1 MRKFTS
7 LKMDII
13 RRNTDYAL
21 RAMVNLA
28 RHYQNGSSPART
40 LAAQEHIPYQL
51 TCKLMQKLHSVR
63 LVESCMGPK
72 GGFRLRREPS
82 KISVLEVIKAIQGPL
97 ALNRCLLGTRACKWQ
112 RNCSVRRK
120 LLELQRYISNRLSD
134 IKLDDLVRNR
144 SAARNRR
151 VKNIRS
157 RKR

>member
-1 MRKFTS
+1 
-7 LKMDII
+7 MDVV

-21 RAMVNLA
+21 RAMINLA
-28 RHYQNGSSPART
+28 GQYRNGSASTRT
-40 LAAQEHIPYQL
+40 IAVQEDIPYQL
-51 TCKLMQKLHSVR
+51 ACKLLQKLHTAR

-72 GGFRLRREPS
+72 GGFRLRKKPS
-82 KISVLEVIKAIQGPL
+82 KISVLEIIELIQGPL
-97 ALNRCLLGTRACKWQ
+97 ALNRCLLRVDACPRQ
-112 RNCSVRRK
+112 RSCAVRVK
-120 LLELQRYISNRLSD
+120 LAELQRYISNRLSD

>member
-1 MRKFTS
+1 
-7 LKMDII
+7 MDII

-21 RAMVNLA
+21 RAMINLA
-28 RHYQNGSSPART
+28 GQYRNGSASTRAV
-40 LAAQEHIPYQL
+40 AEQEDIPYQL
-51 TCKLMQKLHSVR
+51 ACKLLQKLHTAR

-72 GGFRLRREPS
+72 GGFRLRKKPS
-82 KISVLEVIKAIQGPL
+82 KISVLEIIKLIQGPL
-97 ALNRCLLGTRACKWQ
+97 ALNRCLLRVDACPRQ
-112 RNCSVRRK
+112 RSCAMRGK
-120 LLELQRYISNRLSD
+120 LVEIQRYISNRLSD

>member
-1 MRKFTS
+1 
-7 LKMDII
+7 MDII

-21 RAMVNLA
+21 RAMINLA
-28 RHYQNGSSPART
+28 GQYRNGSASTRAV
-40 LAAQEHIPYQL
+40 AEQEDIPYQL
-51 TCKLMQKLHSVR
+51 ACKLLQKLHTAR

-72 GGFRLRREPS
+72 GGFRLRKKPS
-82 KISVLEVIKAIQGPL
+82 KISVLEIIKLIQGPL
-97 ALNRCLLGTRACKWQ
+97 ALNRCLLRVDACPRQ
-112 RNCSVRRK
+112 RSCAMRVK
-120 LLELQRYISNRLSD
+120 LVEIQRYISNRLSD